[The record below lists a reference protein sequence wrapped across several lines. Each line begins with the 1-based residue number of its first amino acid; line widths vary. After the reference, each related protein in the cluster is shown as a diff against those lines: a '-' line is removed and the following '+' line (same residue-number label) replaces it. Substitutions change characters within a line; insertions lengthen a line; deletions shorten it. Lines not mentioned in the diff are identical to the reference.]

1 MRKILLALQSEGS
14 NETLHSFEA
23 YCARKKRDDVF
34 ELATSVLQVRQMLA
48 TGEYGGMI
56 MQYQL
61 GAVPLTAEEV
71 VSFRNRN
78 EKMPMVIIVPNE
90 IKGGTFLNSLLI
102 ECIYGAVYASEG
114 RVPTIMKLID
124 VDRSRSEAKAY
135 YGILDTVVSTK
146 EANDMPQYATAQ
158 NIVKYK
164 TYLESGEDRPIK
176 ERFEYIVSKVSMQ
189 EVKDMVKTLEPDTID
204 ELRKYPGLTDYL
216 PPLPVKEDKKKK
228 GGLLSGLFGKKKD
241 EPKEVPVEEVKPE
254 PGHEAQEEPEEKPEP
269 KEKLIDIKNDT
280 ADKPKAPKKAFEKP
294 AHLEEEP
301 VKEFVPEDSDE
312 DIATELSAFFDLG
325 IPSDT
330 KPKEEP
336 KPVPKPEPKPK
347 QEQKQEPKQEQKQEQ
362 KQEPKQEQKQEPKQE
377 QKPGPEPKA
386 DTRKKDVPAGNPEQH
401 HGPTEKE
408 KAEAERKR
416 LLEEERIR
424 REEKI
429 RNDATRAMKEEA
441 ERQRAEAERKAKEE
455 KERLENEKARILK
468 EQQEAEAKAKAE
480 KAARESAEAK
490 ANAEKEARE
499 KAEAE
504 KAEAERK
511 AFEDKRR
518 IAEAE
523 KQAQFE
529 RERAEAEK
537 ARLLKEQQI
546 KENRIRLEQQKLEA
560 ALKAEAEQKAAEA
573 ERKVKEEAARRE
585 AELKKQVEEA
595 QKAAEAAK
603 REAEKREKEA
613 EKRIQLAESNVR
625 TVVQKQMVSRRVVGV
640 FGLYKGFDSMPIAV
654 QLAKTLSQYEPVT
667 YIEVP
672 RKVAGVYTRFGLEKN
687 VGPSYK
693 SVPHMVANGEANLS
707 TVRNMYGDIN
717 FFAANDAYG
726 ELGHDTNIVSSM
738 VNGTSDNVV
747 LEAGCTI
754 EEARKSGLLN
764 LCSKA
769 ILLYDYD
776 EEERYMSRILEE
788 SEMLEASGIE
798 PYILS
803 ISAKGNEMSRL
814 SAEVLYSPVRKPDGD
829 LMGFLGMKIPE
840 ETKLLGYLGLAGAQ
854 KVKKKKQSVKIEIIG
869 TRDIAVFGAERGNGV
884 THTCLMLAD
893 SVRKDYRTALIEL
906 NPTKHLQAFAQEMQ
920 AEDETG
926 QHMNL
931 YGIDVYY
938 NISWEQFATKY
949 RPKYQIVVID
959 FGSYTNAYG
968 KQKNGHTYRPIVTS
982 CPKKY
987 LVFDASPWRLSVL
1000 DKMVP
1005 ILDGDS
1011 DPACQIELLAPMT
1024 TGAGLK
1030 QYRLYDRVGHR
1041 EIHCMPDCEMPVRCE
1056 KELKQSDM
1064 DFLRNLV
1071 LR

>member
-48 TGEYGGMI
+48 TGEYDGMI

-71 VSFRNRN
+71 VSFRSRN

-114 RVPTIMKLID
+114 KVTTIMNLLD

-146 EANDMPQYATAQ
+146 EANDTPQYATAQ
-158 NIVKYK
+158 NIIKYK
-164 TYLESGEDRPIK
+164 TYLETGEDRPIK

-189 EVKDMVKTLEPDTID
+189 EVKDMVNDLEPDTIA

-228 GGLLSGLFGKKKD
+228 GGLLSGLFGKKKE
-241 EPKEVPVEEVKPE
+241 EPKEEPRAEAIKTEPKPE
-254 PGHEAQEEPEEKPEP
+254 INEEPKKAPEP
-269 KEKLIDIKNDT
+269 KVEKRTEIKNDT
-280 ADKPKAPKKAFEKP
+280 ADKQKTPKKAFEKP
-294 AHLEEEP
+294 EHTDAVPVNEP
-301 VKEFVPEDSDE
+301 VQDDSDD
-312 DIATELSAFFDLG
+312 DIISELSEFFDMD
-325 IPSDT
+325 ISPAP

-336 KPVPKPEPKPK
+336 KPKPK
-347 QEQKQEPKQEQKQEQ
+347 QEQKQEQKSKQETVAE
-362 KQEPKQEQKQEPKQE
+362 
-377 QKPGPEPKA
+377 
-386 DTRKKDVPAGNPEQH
+386 KKDAPVKKPEQH
-401 HGPTEKE
+401 SGPTEKE

-416 LLEEERIR
+416 LLDEERIR

-429 RNDATRAMKEEA
+429 RNDATKVIKEEA
-441 ERQRAEAERKAKEE
+441 ERQRAEAERKAREE

-468 EQQEAEAKAKAE
+468 EQQEAEAKANAE
-480 KAARESAEAK
+480 KEARKNAEAK

-499 KAEAE
+499 RAEAE

-511 AFEDKRR
+511 ALEDARR
-518 IAEAE
+518 VAEAE
-523 KQAQFE
+523 KQAQMAQ
-529 RERAEAEK
+529 ERAEAEK
-537 ARLLKEQQI
+537 ARLLKEQQA
-546 KENRIRLEQQKLEA
+546 KEQKLLAE
-560 ALKAEAEQKAAEA
+560 KEKREAELKVDAERKAAEA

-603 REAEKREKEA
+603 REAEKREREA
-613 EKRIQLAESNVR
+613 EKRIQIAESNVR

-640 FGLYKGFDSMPIAV
+640 FGLYKGFDAMPVAV

-672 RKVAGVYTRFGLEKN
+672 RKGAGVYTRFGLEKN

-707 TVRNMYGDIN
+707 TVRNMHGEVN

-726 ELGHDTNIVSSM
+726 EVGHGMDIVSAM

-788 SEMLEASGIE
+788 AEILEASGIE

-803 ISAKGNEMSRL
+803 ISAKGNEMSKL
-814 SAEVLYSPVRKPDGD
+814 SAEILYSPVKKPDGD
-829 LMGFLGMKIPE
+829 LLTFLGLKIPE
-840 ETKLLGYLGLAGAQ
+840 EQKLLGYLGLAGAQ
-854 KVKKKKQSVKIEIIG
+854 KVKKKKQNVKIEIIG

-906 NPTKHLQAFAQEMQ
+906 NPTKHLQAFAAEMQ
-920 AEDETG
+920 AGDETG

-938 NISWEQFATKY
+938 NISWDQFATKY

-968 KQKNGHTYRPIVTS
+968 RQKNGQTYRPIVTS

-1011 DPACQIELLAPMT
+1011 DPGCQIELLAPMT